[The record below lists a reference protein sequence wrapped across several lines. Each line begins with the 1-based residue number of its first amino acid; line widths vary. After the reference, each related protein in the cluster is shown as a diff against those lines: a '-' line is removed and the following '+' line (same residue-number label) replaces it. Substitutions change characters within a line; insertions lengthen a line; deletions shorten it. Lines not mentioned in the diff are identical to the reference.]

1 MVQADCSAVPYRGM
15 GTTTTSRDDDLAEL
29 ADSLAM
35 VVRQANLPRSFDRL
49 AEAAGV
55 RLERTAFPI
64 LRCVALGTV
73 GLSSLA
79 AELDV
84 DLSTMSRQVRTVE
97 QAGLL
102 ARTADPADG
111 RAVVLALTDDGTEV
125 LKRIRATRRSL
136 VGSQLDDW
144 SDEDVADLARLLH
157 RLAERFLR
165 PPSD

>member
-1 MVQADCSAVPYRGM
+1 M
-15 GTTTTSRDDDLAEL
+15 GTTTTNRDDDLAEL

-55 RLERTAFPI
+55 RLERTTFPI
-64 LRCVALGTV
+64 LRSVAFGPV
-73 GLSSLA
+73 RLSALA
-79 AELDV
+79 VDLDV
-84 DLSTMSRQVRTVE
+84 DLSTASRQVRTLE

-111 RAVVLALTDDGTEV
+111 RAVVLALTDEGTEV

-136 VGSQLDDW
+136 VGAQVEDW

-165 PPSD
+165 PPSDERA